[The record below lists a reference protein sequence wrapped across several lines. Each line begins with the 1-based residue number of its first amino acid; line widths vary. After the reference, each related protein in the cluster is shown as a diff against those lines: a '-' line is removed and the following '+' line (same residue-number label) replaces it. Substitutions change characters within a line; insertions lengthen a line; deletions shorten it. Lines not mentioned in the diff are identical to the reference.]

1 MADSDYTICRVAVAR
16 TLALRKAVLRPHLSA
31 DEAYLPPDATA
42 ASTIAYAAVNALDV
56 VIGAA
61 VITPDEPPF
70 GTTDGRA
77 WRLRGMA
84 VAPEHR
90 NRGVGRAVL
99 DAFIAHVAGLGGGI
113 LWCNARLAARGLYE
127 RAGMSAWGE
136 IFEEP
141 LIGPHVV
148 MWRSVEGLTLGEP
161 VAGAQQPG
169 EQA

>member
-1 MADSDYTICRVAVAR
+1 MADRDYRICRVAVAR

-42 ASTIAYAAVNALDV
+42 ASTIAYAAIDALDV

-70 GTTDGRA
+70 GTTDGRV

-84 VAPEHR
+84 VAPEQR

-136 IFEEP
+136 VFEEP
-141 LIGPHVV
+141 RIGPHVV
-148 MWRSVEGLTLGEP
+148 MWRAVDALG
-161 VAGAQQPG
+161 AGAPGMEATQSGQP
-169 EQA
+169 A